1 MWNDLFA
8 AIGLLL
14 VLEGILPFLSPNR
27 VKRTLSEISRLD
39 NRTLR
44 SAGLISMLTGLA
56 VLYWLR

>member
-1 MWNDLFA
+1 MWNDLLA

-27 VKRTLSEISRLD
+27 VKRALSEISRLD

-44 SAGLISMLTGLA
+44 SAGLISMLIGLA

>member
-1 MWNDLFA
+1 MWNDLLT

-27 VKRTLSEISRLD
+27 FKRSLSEISRLD
-39 NRTLR
+39 SRTLR
-44 SAGLISMLTGLA
+44 IAGLISMLIGLA

>member
-27 VKRTLSEISRLD
+27 VKRALTEISRLD

-44 SAGLISMLTGLA
+44 SAGLISMLIGLA